1 MKPGDL
7 VRLRSDIDFPVD
19 LCSVWD
25 PRSVLEIFEVGEMGA
40 GQVGVVLEFSDY
52 SHWRI
57 LGARVSVGGV
67 IGWTYAEFLEE
78 IKEG

>member
-25 PRSVLEIFEVGEMGA
+25 PISVLEDVGVMGA
-40 GQVGVVLEFSDY
+40 GQVGIVLEFSDD

-78 IKEG
+78 IGGG